1 MIWLLACAP
10 RVAEVG
16 LPPEPGHVTILH
28 TNDLHAHFLPE
39 PADWLPGRPA
49 IGGMERLDAEMDA
62 LRAARPRGSVLTLDA
77 GDELTGTPLA
87 NLVVDGA
94 RGGAMNRFF
103 QLLDYDAWA
112 IGNHEFDKGV
122 DALSA
127 YVEHSPM
134 ETLSANVL
142 DESGERPLF
151 PQQAPSHVFERSG
164 VRVGVIGVT
173 TDQLKGLMSPVEF
186 QKLRL
191 ETVEDSVREQVAAL
205 RGEVDVVVVLSHVG
219 LEGDEALARYVK
231 GIDVIVGGHSHTRM
245 TTASRVQ
252 DTWIVQAG
260 SYGRS
265 LGVVDFAV
273 EDGKVQDFHYELRDL
288 TPETA
293 PGAASREVTDQVR
306 AYEAELE
313 HEFGQVVSEAPA
325 TLGRSYN
332 HESALGRWITDAL
345 RTAAGADVG
354 LYNGGGLRA
363 DLEAGTVTRGDLF
376 NCFPFENQVLVFDIL
391 GKDLQAIVLRNII
404 AENDEQRGFL
414 PLSGVSWTWRVRNGA
429 PELVD
434 VKVGSSAIDLDHTYT
449 VASTSFIVEQ
459 WERHIGVAPK
469 NVRGIGMN
477 DLEAAIRYAESGDV
491 VDPGDLRAQRAK

>member
-1 MIWLLACAP
+1 MIFLLACAP

-16 LPPEPGHVTILH
+16 LPPEPGRVTILH

-39 PADWLPGRPA
+39 PADWIEGHPA

-62 LRAARPRGSVLTLDA
+62 VRDARPSGSVLTLDA

-87 NLVVDGA
+87 NLEVDGA

-103 QLLDYDAWA
+103 RLLDYDAWA

-122 DALSA
+122 EPLGA
-127 YVEHSPM
+127 YVTQSPM

-151 PQQAPSHVFERSG
+151 PSQQKSHVFERSG
-164 VRVGVIGVT
+164 VRIGVIGVT

-186 QKLRL
+186 AKLRL
-191 ETVEDSVREQVAAL
+191 ETVEDSVREQVAEL
-205 RGEVDVVVVLSHVG
+205 RGEADIIVVLSHVG

-245 TTASRVQ
+245 TTASHVG

-265 LGVVDFAV
+265 LGVVDLVV
-273 EDGKVQDFHYELRDL
+273 EDGKVKDFHYDLRDL
-288 TPETA
+288 LPETS
-293 PGAASREVTDQVR
+293 PGPASKEVSTQV
-306 AYEAELE
+306 ASYQAELE
-313 HEFGQVVSEAPA
+313 TVFGQVVSEAPA
-325 TLGRSYN
+325 ALGRSYN

-345 RTAAGADVG
+345 RSAGNTDVG

-363 DLEAGTVTRGDLF
+363 DIEAGTVTRGDLF
-376 NCFPFENQVLVFDIL
+376 NCFPFENQVVVFDIL
-391 GKDLQAIVLRNII
+391 GKDLQAIVLRNVI
-404 AENDEQRGFL
+404 AESDEKRGFL
-414 PLSGVSWTWRVRNGA
+414 PMSGVTWSWRVRNGA
-429 PELVD
+429 PELID
-434 VKVGSSAIDLDHTYT
+434 VRVGASPIDLDHTYT
-449 VASTSFIVEQ
+449 VATTTFIVEQ

-469 NVRGIGMN
+469 NVRGVGMT
-477 DLEAAIRYAESGDV
+477 DLDAAVQHAEAGDM
-491 VDPGDLRAQRAK
+491 VDPGDLRARREK